1 MKYAELGKSPI
12 EGDKP
17 AGIDVRYEPEFEA
30 LQNEI
35 DKLGSPTASGQ
46 VDWDRIVATA
56 AKIIET
62 RSKDLT
68 VASYLAVGLVRTA
81 GAVGL
86 DQGVQVLKDLVETFW
101 DQLYPA
107 KKRMRGRLG
116 ALTWWLEKT
125 ETELQKLDIKK
136 PLPADQVQ
144 RMLDNLK
151 AIDAVLLEKMPEP
164 PVLRPV
170 QRMVE
175 RFEVEQA
182 APPEAAPKPALQE
195 PAASATADRPEYKA
209 EPGPAQAPPAA
220 SRPAPAVVETPESI
234 TNAREAGRAVD
245 AALQKI
251 RQASAVM
258 LTADLKKPLA
268 YRLRRMA
275 AWAKV
280 DILPPSSD
288 GATQIPPPPAQVLDT
303 FSQLQE
309 AGNTRA
315 FIETAEQKLSQFIF
329 WFDLNRMTAEGL
341 NDLGA
346 DHGRA
351 HDEVCR
357 ETAAFLQRLPGIEAL
372 CFSDGMPF
380 ADPQTRDWLKG
391 LGRSGGVRA
400 AASVDTTANGDGPI
414 RAKLLEAKAMA
425 RKKQLAEG
433 VKLLQHHMRR
443 CDSRSVR
450 LRWRLAIIQ
459 VLLSVKKT
467 KAALPHTQQVL
478 QEIDAFRLETWDPD
492 LALEALSIVWQTLDA
507 QNADEHKIQAAQLV
521 QRIAGIDPVTALSLN
536 AR

>member
-1 MKYAELGKSPI
+1 MDYQSLGKSPV

-17 AGIDVRYEPEFEA
+17 AGIDIRYEPEFET

-46 VDWDRIVATA
+46 VDWDRIVSTA
-56 AKIIET
+56 AKILET
-62 RSKDLT
+62 QSKDLT

-81 GAVGL
+81 GVDGL
-86 DQGVQVLKDLVETFW
+86 DQGLQVLKDLVEAFW

-136 PLPADQVQ
+136 PLPADHVQ

-151 AIDAVLLEKMPEP
+151 AIDGILVEKMPEP
-164 PVLRPV
+164 PVLRPI
-170 QRMVE
+170 QRLVE

-182 APPEAAPKPALQE
+182 APPEAAPKPDSQE
-195 PAASATADRPEYKA
+195 AGRPAQQA
-209 EPGPAQAPPAA
+209 EPRPAKAPPPA
-220 SRPAPAVVETPESI
+220 SKPAPAAEAPESI
-234 TNAREAGRAVD
+234 TNVQEAGRAVD

-251 RQASAVM
+251 RQASAVL

-275 AWAKV
+275 AWVKI
-280 DILPPSSD
+280 DTLPPSSD
-288 GATQIPPPPAQVLDT
+288 GATQIPPPPAQVLDA

-309 AGNTRA
+309 AGNTQA
-315 FIETAEQKLSQFIF
+315 FIETAEQKLSQFVF
-329 WFDLNRMTAEGL
+329 WFDLNRMVAEGL
-341 NDLGA
+341 TDLGA

-351 HDEVCR
+351 HDMVCL

-380 ADPQTRDWLKG
+380 ADPQTRQWLKG
-391 LGRSGGVRA
+391 LSRSGGSAQA
-400 AASVDTTANGDGPI
+400 AGSVDTTANGDGPI
-414 RAKLLEAKAMA
+414 RAKLQEAKAMA

-433 VKLLQHHMRR
+433 VKLLQHHMRQ

-467 KAALPHTQQVL
+467 KAALPHAEQVL
-478 QEIDAFRLETWDPD
+478 QEIDDFRLEAWDPD
-492 LALEALSIVWQTLDA
+492 LALEALNIVWQTLNT
-507 QNADEHKIQAAQLV
+507 QNANEHKIQAAQLV